1 MIKMSRKQTV
11 GITMILLV
19 AVICSIFIAMPA
31 TVAEDTQTLTNI
43 NYEGTSNYCSYGLIV
58 EAATIDKFSSVIT
71 NDNYFCIYMKG
82 IKCRKNI
89 FTTFTYDLSFTL
101 FKDGIQKE
109 TQQINFKVTDANK
122 VKGDI
127 RNIFFNSYG
136 NGNYTIHIVG
146 TIKTHTS
153 ENINKSAYFKIEE

>member
-1 MIKMSRKQTV
+1 MVKMSRKQTV

-19 AVICSIFIAMPA
+19 AVICSIFVAMPA
-31 TVAEDTQTLTNI
+31 TVAEDTKTLTNI
-43 NYEGTSNYCSYGLIV
+43 NYEGTSNYCSYGLV
-58 EAATIDKFSSVIT
+58 VKADGIDTHSSVIT
-71 NDNYFCIYMKG
+71 NDDNFCVYLQG
-82 IKCRKNI
+82 LSCYKNI
-89 FTTFTYDLSFTL
+89 ITTFTYNLSFTL
-101 FKDGIQKE
+101 FKDGVQKE
-109 TQQINFKVTDANK
+109 TMSINFKVTDANK